1 MNEKNKMGLIS
12 IILLGINAVVGAGV
26 FLLPGDAMKSFGVA
40 SIFVYIFDMLLVLS
54 MAFCFAEVAGKFN
67 KNGAAYVY
75 TKEAFGDFCGFEV
88 GLMKWVIGCISWGA
102 LIVGFPTSLSAV
114 WAPAGEPHIQKIIIV
129 AMIVGLTII
138 NLLGVSLSKIV
149 QNVITVGKLIP
160 LILFIG
166 IGIFFIKGVNFT
178 SSTMVPPGAGATE
191 FGAAALLMFY
201 SFTGFESIA
210 VAAEDMENPQKNI
223 PIAIIS
229 VIVIASIIY
238 ILNQVVCVGI
248 LGDSLSSTSTPVADA
263 ARICFGNMGAG
274 LVTFGTLVSVGGIC
288 MCGAFVNPR
297 SCVALADDKMLPRI
311 FARKDKKGTPYVAII
326 ATMLITIPTSLSVLV
341 FRKKRPELVGTFKT
355 PFGAVIPLIAVCVGT
370 WLLFQASMHQLI
382 MGLGALAIG
391 VPLYFIMKSYNR
403 KIYGENLKKIV

>member
-1 MNEKNKMGLIS
+1 
-12 IILLGINAVVGAGV
+12 
-26 FLLPGDAMKSFGVA
+26 
-40 SIFVYIFDMLLVLS
+40 
-54 MAFCFAEVAGKFN
+54 
-67 KNGAAYVY
+67 
-75 TKEAFGDFCGFEV
+75 
-88 GLMKWVIGCISWGA
+88 
-102 LIVGFPTSLSAV
+102 
-114 WAPAGEPHIQKIIIV
+114 
-129 AMIVGLTII
+129 
-138 NLLGVSLSKIV
+138 
-149 QNVITVGKLIP
+149 
-160 LILFIG
+160 
-166 IGIFFIKGVNFT
+166 
-178 SSTMVPPGAGATE
+178 
-191 FGAAALLMFY
+191 
-201 SFTGFESIA
+201 
-210 VAAEDMENPQKNI
+210 
-223 PIAIIS
+223 
-229 VIVIASIIY
+229 
-238 ILNQVVCVGI
+238 
-248 LGDSLSSTSTPVADA
+248 SLSSTSTPVADA

-326 ATMLITIPTSLSVLV
+326 ATMLITIPIALSGSFAELAAISAVARFIQYIPTSLSVLV

>member
-1 MNEKNKMGLIS
+1 MKDSLINDALFRHAFLTAM
-12 IILLGINAVVGAGV
+12 IIGV
-26 FLLPGDAMKSFGVA
+26 LCRFFLLRVKDKQYPSRPQD
-40 SIFVYIFDMLLVLS
+40 YL
-54 MAFCFAEVAGKFN
+54 E
-67 KNGAAYVY
+67 
-75 TKEAFGDFCGFEV
+75 
-88 GLMKWVIGCISWGA
+88 
-102 LIVGFPTSLSAV
+102 
-114 WAPAGEPHIQKIIIV
+114 QIIV
-129 AMIVGLTII
+129 AGLAASLGAIALPALIDKEFSALTFLAVGIQQFQSLSNQEKITLENIDYEDMVEKGAPYI
-138 NLLGVSLSKIV
+138 DNISSTYEVRSYVSLFS
-149 QNVITVGKLIP
+149 
-160 LILFIG
+160 
-166 IGIFFIKGVNFT
+166 
-178 SSTMVPPGAGATE
+178 
-191 FGAAALLMFY
+191 AL
-201 SFTGFESIA
+201 
-210 VAAEDMENPQKNI
+210 V
-223 PIAIIS
+223 
-229 VIVIASIIY
+229 ASIIY

-326 ATMLITIPTSLSVLV
+326 ATMLITIPIALSGSFAELAAISAVARFIQYIPTSLSVLV

-403 KIYGENLKKIV
+403 KVYGENLKKIV